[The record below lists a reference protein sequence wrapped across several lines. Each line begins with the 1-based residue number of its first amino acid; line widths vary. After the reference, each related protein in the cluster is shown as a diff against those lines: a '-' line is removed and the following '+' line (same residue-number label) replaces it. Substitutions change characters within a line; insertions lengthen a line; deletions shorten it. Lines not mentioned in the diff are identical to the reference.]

1 MKKLLSFFLIGLML
15 CFALTGCSDK
25 PKLDPDNPV
34 TLTMWHVYGEQADSP
49 MNRLIDE
56 FNKTVG
62 AEKGIIINVTLM
74 SNASQIGQK
83 LLDAQNEVPGVP
95 SMPDLF
101 FCHSSNAEELGVAN
115 LLNWNDL
122 FTEDEL
128 NSYVPEFLEDGKI
141 GDVLAVF
148 PVSKSTHV
156 LYVAGVQF
164 DRFAKD
170 ANVSY
175 DDLSTWNGFFSV
187 AEKYYTWSGGKP
199 FCALDYP
206 IRCVELN
213 ALSKGAENFYT
224 EDGWYDFDNP
234 VFKESWM
241 EFAQAISKGHI
252 VVSDLYSNTMVM
264 TGEVIAGIG
273 SSASI
278 LYYNDVITY
287 PDNTTEPMNL
297 QVVPLPKTKDAD
309 LLVTLAGVG
318 LCSYKTTEQK
328 AEAAAEFARYITE
341 EARNFEF
348 AASTGYMPVN
358 KGSFEKIK
366 DYAFESKAY
375 ENLYTTLFE
384 VNETATAIK
393 EPSFAGYYEK
403 IYALYDGL
411 RELQPRLAERFAN
424 GEDAAKLAEETWD
437 LFRSIE

>member
-1 MKKLLSFFLIGLML
+1 
-15 CFALTGCSDK
+15 
-25 PKLDPDNPV
+25 
-34 TLTMWHVYGEQADSP
+34 
-49 MNRLIDE
+49 
-56 FNKTVG
+56 
-62 AEKGIIINVTLM
+62 
-74 SNASQIGQK
+74 
-83 LLDAQNEVPGVP
+83 
-95 SMPDLF
+95 MPDLF
-101 FCHSSNAEELGVAN
+101 FCHSSNAEELGVSN

-128 NSYVPEFLEDGKI
+128 NNYVPEFLEDGKI

-156 LYVAGVQF
+156 LYVAGTQF

-170 ANVSY
+170 MDVSY
-175 DDLSTWNGFFSV
+175 DDLSTWDGFFSV

-328 AEAAAEFARYITE
+328 AEAAAVFARYITE

-348 AASTGYMPVN
+348 VASTGYMPVN

-384 VNETATAIK
+384 VNKTATAIR

-403 IYALYDGL
+403 IYALYDRL
-411 RELQPRLAERFAN
+411 REMQPQLTERFAN
-424 GEDAAKLAEETWD
+424 GEDAAKLAAETWE

>member
-49 MNRLIDE
+49 MNRLIEE

-83 LLDAQNEVPGVP
+83 LLDAQDEVPGVP

-101 FCHSSNAEELGVAN
+101 FCHSSNAEELGVSN

-128 NSYVPEFLEDGKI
+128 NNYVPEFLEDGKI

-156 LYVAGVQF
+156 LYVAGTQF

-170 ANVSY
+170 MDVSY
-175 DDLSTWNGFFSV
+175 DDLSTWDGFFSV

-328 AEAAAEFARYITE
+328 AEAASRGCSCICT
-341 EARNFEF
+341 
-348 AASTGYMPVN
+348 
-358 KGSFEKIK
+358 
-366 DYAFESKAY
+366 
-375 ENLYTTLFE
+375 LYHRRGAQF
-384 VNETATAIK
+384 
-393 EPSFAGYYEK
+393 
-403 IYALYDGL
+403 
-411 RELQPRLAERFAN
+411 
-424 GEDAAKLAEETWD
+424 
-437 LFRSIE
+437 

>member
-15 CFALTGCSDK
+15 CFAFTGCSDK

-49 MNRLIDE
+49 MNRLIEE

-83 LLDAQNEVPGVP
+83 LLDAQDEVPGVP

-101 FCHSSNAEELGVAN
+101 FCHSSNAEELGVSN

-128 NSYVPEFLEDGKI
+128 NNYVPEFLEDGKI

-156 LYVAGVQF
+156 LYVAGTQF

-170 ANVSY
+170 MDVSY
-175 DDLSTWNGFFSV
+175 DDLSTWDGFFSV

-224 EDGWYDFDNP
+224 EDGWYD
-234 VFKESWM
+234 ESLHQA
-241 EFAQAISKGHI
+241 AQAK
-252 VVSDLYSNTMVM
+252 
-264 TGEVIAGIG
+264 
-273 SSASI
+273 
-278 LYYNDVITY
+278 
-287 PDNTTEPMNL
+287 
-297 QVVPLPKTKDAD
+297 
-309 LLVTLAGVG
+309 LL
-318 LCSYKTTEQK
+318 
-328 AEAAAEFARYITE
+328 AAAPTDLTE
-341 EARNFEF
+341 
-348 AASTGYMPVN
+348 
-358 KGSFEKIK
+358 
-366 DYAFESKAY
+366 
-375 ENLYTTLFE
+375 
-384 VNETATAIK
+384 
-393 EPSFAGYYEK
+393 
-403 IYALYDGL
+403 
-411 RELQPRLAERFAN
+411 
-424 GEDAAKLAEETWD
+424 
-437 LFRSIE
+437 